1 MEEKDRQSL
10 KELWA
15 LFLDDGLNQI
25 IFSSPVNSSGLT
37 KARVRPL
44 YLKGSLVFQL
54 EEFTERQAFHK
65 NLSREEGAALF
76 TALLEQDFCRCELWS
91 EKGWGQALAG
101 TVRARVR
108 HSMEKSVVSFF
119 MVDYL
124 LRLMK

>member
-65 NLSREEGAALF
+65 NLSR
-76 TALLEQDFCRCELWS
+76 
-91 EKGWGQALAG
+91 
-101 TVRARVR
+101 
-108 HSMEKSVVSFF
+108 
-119 MVDYL
+119 
-124 LRLMK
+124 

>member
-65 NLSREEGAALF
+65 NLSRAYHL
-76 TALLEQDFCRCELWS
+76 S
-91 EKGWGQALAG
+91 I
-101 TVRARVR
+101 
-108 HSMEKSVVSFF
+108 
-119 MVDYL
+119 DYL
-124 LRLMK
+124 VFHNFPRTSPNIIHSSNP

>member
-54 EEFTERQAFHK
+54 EEFIQGRG
-65 NLSREEGAALF
+65 SRF
-76 TALLEQDFCRCELWS
+76 IYCPF
-91 EKGWGQALAG
+91 G
-101 TVRARVR
+101 TGFLPVRALVR
-108 HSMEKSVVSFF
+108 EGLGTGAGQQKGEG
-119 MVDYL
+119 YC
-124 LRLMK
+124 